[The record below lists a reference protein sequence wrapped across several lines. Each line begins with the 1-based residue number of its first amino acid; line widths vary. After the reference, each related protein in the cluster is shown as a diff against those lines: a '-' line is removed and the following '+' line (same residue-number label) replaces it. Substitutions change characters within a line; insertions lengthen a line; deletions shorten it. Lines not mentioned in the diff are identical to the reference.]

1 MSMSEPNLA
10 PALNELLRQFDAL
23 ADEVQRDP
31 SKLDAAQEHLGTITT
46 VDAQG
51 FIWGLNADGIFFR
64 AVPNGQWEQ
73 VDPALFAETPGS
85 TAAPTFTA
93 PSFASPVAPVNP
105 THRAGWPPTGADQSR
120 EFHPPQPVDSRSAT
134 SARPDPAHP
143 NGDPY
148 AKQSTDKKKI
158 HFKNPLVSNKTRA
171 PRDTANRQSSG
182 GLLEKFKANK
192 RPVIIAAILLVVVV
206 VVVVEQ
212 GKKTTPPVA
221 TTTTTV
227 APTTTTVLH
236 TSASPSVRQED
247 RTVALVESGRVATA
261 SSGVAA
267 PGSSASQY
275 FNTAV
280 LYGFARTHLTIRP
293 VGSVVNGAQTWNLLR
308 GTSVISSAP
317 VTWTHVRGG
326 WKITSWPIFSVPTS

>member
-105 THRAGWPPTGADQSR
+105 THRAGWPPSFTRPSPSTLA
-120 EFHPPQPVDSRSAT
+120 PPRPLARTRPTPTAT
-134 SARPDPAHP
+134 PTPS
-143 NGDPY
+143 
-148 AKQSTDKKKI
+148 
-158 HFKNPLVSNKTRA
+158 RA
-171 PRDTANRQSSG
+171 PTRRRSIS
-182 GLLEKFKANK
+182 
-192 RPVIIAAILLVVVV
+192 
-206 VVVVEQ
+206 
-212 GKKTTPPVA
+212 
-221 TTTTTV
+221 
-227 APTTTTVLH
+227 
-236 TSASPSVRQED
+236 
-247 RTVALVESGRVATA
+247 
-261 SSGVAA
+261 
-267 PGSSASQY
+267 
-275 FNTAV
+275 
-280 LYGFARTHLTIRP
+280 RTHL
-293 VGSVVNGAQTWNLLR
+293 
-308 GTSVISSAP
+308 
-317 VTWTHVRGG
+317 
-326 WKITSWPIFSVPTS
+326 